1 MRQTRFALALAAAVV
16 TTIVASGCATS
27 KRIYDGERMPRDQV
41 AFIRPLLH
49 DMFFFDVTSVEIVSV
64 DGRELGL
71 ANRDA
76 EVAAG
81 PHTVKLSRR
90 AGTGPATTIDLQLDA
105 KAGHVYECESKQ
117 LSYSPPKVYFWIIDS
132 ADKSLVA
139 GEMPPPETETDD

>member
-1 MRQTRFALALAAAVV
+1 MRHAGFALGLAAA
-16 TTIVASGCATS
+16 ALMAGCATA
-27 KRIYDGERMPRDQV
+27 KRIYDGERKPRDQV

-49 DMFFFDVTSVEIVSV
+49 DMILFDATSVEIVSV

-81 PHTVKLSRR
+81 LHTVKLSRR
-90 AGTGPATTIDLQLDA
+90 AGTGRATTIDLQLDA
-105 KAGHVYECESKQ
+105 KAGHVYECESRQ
-117 LSYSPPKVYFWIIDS
+117 LSFSPPKVVFWIIDA

-139 GEMPPPETETDD
+139 GELPPPETED